1 MQREGKPSP
10 AYPHA
15 GPATALA
22 GLFLWSGASVNR
34 LACRRSGACQKV
46 SWGRYAAGG
55 PFREAD
61 VSVPL
66 CLMPKF
72 YRWLILVR
80 HQDRSIFSPK

>member
-22 GLFLWSGASVNR
+22 GLFLWSGASISAR
-34 LACRRSGACQKV
+34 HADIKSLL
-46 SWGRYAAGG
+46 GRYAAGG